1 MLPWQNGKP
10 AAMPAERA
18 ASIASESSEDD
29 APRKAPP
36 PNLMQLL
43 RLDVPDVTRV
53 QAYAAWD
60 DIASKDNNLSPDAH
74 LAATIKLLLQ
84 PAPSAEPVKAGS
96 SKRQR
101 NGKALRRESSDIQI
115 MEPSAKAKSKGKG
128 KGKGK
133 AVHATSTAISI
144 DSDDS
149 EDDKPVV
156 KKARF
161 AGLDSTGSSSRD
173 PSAKST
179 PMDVDD
185 DALPPPLLLDSKS
198 RMKADVEQLLAIFP
212 DVRSVSYVYSP
223 Y

>member
-1 MLPWQNGKP
+1 MLPWQNGK
-10 AAMPAERA
+10 AASVPAERA
-18 ASIASESSEDD
+18 ASIDSESSEDD

-115 MEPSAKAKSKGKG
+115 MEPSAKAKH

-161 AGLDSTGSSSRD
+161 AALDSTGSSSRD

-198 RMKADVEQLLAIFP
+198 KMKADVEQLLAIFP
-212 DVRSVSYVYSP
+212 DVRPVSYIYSP